1 MSNQKKKKPASS
13 FNYKVFLLPAVL
25 LVLIIIGALFQYLWV
40 DVLPFSFTL
49 IPLAVGGYVVI
60 KSTLEATIAKRKI
73 TAGMLVVLALIGT
86 TYVGEYLSGAIV
98 CFMMIFGEFLE
109 DLTMEKTKNAVREL
123 VRLVPSTCRKLIDGE
138 FQVVPIKQIRKG
150 DCIQVQAGEK
160 IAVDGKITKGMAAIN
175 EAAITGESMPVDK
188 GPGDKVFVGTLNE
201 NGVIELEA
209 EKLGGD
215 TVLGKI
221 IQTVKEAQENK
232 GNAQRVADKFS
243 EFFLP
248 IILTICVITFLI
260 TGDLMRVMTIMVI
273 ACPCALVLATP
284 TAVIASVG
292 NAAKR
297 GVLIKGGGVLETCA
311 KVTTMC
317 FDKTGTITKG
327 TPEVTA
333 IKIAAGVLE
342 QEFYGAIAIVEK
354 NSSHPIAKAIN
365 RFITQNQKIDY
376 KDIPNAEFEM
386 LHGRGV
392 RTEYDGDIYEV
403 SNRKAFAEVKEND
416 PEIETFVKEQ
426 ETAGRTALIIIKNG
440 ILLGGISVA
449 DTIRDYAGDTMM
461 HLKQTGIRRIIMLT
475 GDNEYT
481 AKQICKEA
489 GIDEY
494 RANLLPEQKLE
505 VIKELQSK
513 GEVVAMVGDG
523 VNDAPALTLADIG
536 IAMGAAGTD
545 VAVEASNITLM
556 SDRIDMLPATFA
568 LCKRAYG
575 IVKQNIWVF
584 AVCVN
589 VVGVALS
596 GLGFLHPVGAALV
609 HNASSIF
616 VVLNSS
622 RLLGYKYKEQ

>member
-1 MSNQKKKKPASS
+1 MSDQKTKKTAST
-13 FNYKVFLLPAVL
+13 FNYKVFILPAVL
-25 LVLIIIGALFQYLWV
+25 LVLIIIGALFQYVWK

-49 IPLAVGGYVVI
+49 IPLVIGGYVVI
-60 KSTLEATIAKRKI
+60 KSTLEATIKKKKI

-98 CFMMIFGEFLE
+98 SFMMIFGEFLE

-123 VRLVPSTCRKLIDGE
+123 VRLVPTTCRKLVDGE
-138 FQVVPIKQIRKG
+138 YKVVPIKQIRKG
-150 DCIQVQAGEK
+150 DYIQVQAGEK
-160 IAVDGKITKGMAAIN
+160 IAVDGKITKGQAAIN

-201 NGVIELEA
+201 NGVIEIKA

-221 IQTVKEAQENK
+221 IQTVKLAQDNK
-232 GNAQRVADKFS
+232 GKAQRIADTFS
-243 EFFLP
+243 GFFLP
-248 IILTICVITFLI
+248 IIVTICIITFFV
-260 TGDLMRVMTIMVI
+260 TRDLMRVMTIMVI

-297 GVLIKGGGVLETCA
+297 GVLIKGGDALEVCA
-311 KVTTMC
+311 KVTTIC

-327 TPEVTA
+327 TPEV
-333 IKIAAGVLE
+333 IATQISNGITE
-342 QEFYGAIAIVEK
+342 KEFYEAIAVVEK

-365 RFITQNQKIDY
+365 RYLVDNNKIDY
-376 KDIPNAEFEM
+376 KNVPNAEFEM
-386 LHGRGV
+386 LYGRGV
-392 RTEYDGDIYEV
+392 RTIYNGDVYEV
-403 SNRKAFAEVKEND
+403 SNKKSLVDVND
-416 PEIETFVKEQ
+416 KVTNINNFITAQ
-426 ETAGRTALIIIKNG
+426 ESAGRTAMIVIKNSKV
-440 ILLGGISVA
+440 LGGIAVA
-449 DTIRDYAGDTMM
+449 DTIRDYAKETMKQ
-461 HLKQTGIRRIIMLT
+461 LKKVGINHIVMLT

-489 GIDEY
+489 GIDDF
-494 RANLLPEQKLE
+494 RANLLPDQKLE
-505 VIKELQSK
+505 AIKEFQSK

-568 LCKRAYG
+568 LCRRAYG
-575 IVKQNIWVF
+575 IVKQNICLF

-589 VVGVALS
+589 VAGVTLS
-596 GLGFLHPVGAALV
+596 GLGILNPIEAALI

-622 RLLGYKYKEQ
+622 RLLGYKYKN